1 MVVEVAVV
9 VLVTQG
15 LGSHE
20 PRPRCGPAFGSA
32 AVCRQ
37 LLAVRPAPILALI
50 ALLRNAALNHGRRRG
65 RARIR
70 ITHAPAE
77 IDPALRGVVRGVRL
91 LPLRPVAF
99 GHAAHDVSPWSGVS
113 LAISASSTSSP

>member
-20 PRPRCGPAFGSA
+20 PRPRGGPAFGSA

-37 LLAVRPAPILALI
+37 LLAVRPAPIILILALI
-50 ALLRNAALNHGRRRG
+50 ALLRNAALAERSAESRSATWARTDSDHTRPRR
-65 RARIR
+65 
-70 ITHAPAE
+70 
-77 IDPALRGVVRGVRL
+77 D
-91 LPLRPVAF
+91 
-99 GHAAHDVSPWSGVS
+99 
-113 LAISASSTSSP
+113 